1 MRMLRFVFVT
11 FLLVFVLPA
20 AVSAGLW
27 LVGDHPRSWRAADWT
42 SAHLLPPASELRE
55 PALYIL
61 AARTGGLKGAVSEHS
76 WIVMKDAGRQSY
88 ERFDK
93 AGWGEPIKTNNWAP
107 DARWYSNEPYVVAE
121 FHGEAAETLIPRV
134 KAAIAAYPYSHRG
147 DYQIFPGPNSNS
159 FVAYVMR
166 EVRGLGAFLPP
177 AAVGRD
183 YPVDGSLFAL
193 DTERGEFRLSLWGYA
208 GLAVGRDVGFEIN
221 ILGLVAGFDPF
232 DLKLKVPAFGTVG

>member
-1 MRMLRFVFVT
+1 MLRFVFVT

>member
-1 MRMLRFVFVT
+1 MLRFVFVA

-76 WIVMKDAGRQSY
+76 WIVLKEAGRQSY

-121 FHGEAAETLIPRV
+121 IHGEAAETLIPRV

-166 EVRGLGAFLPP
+166 RVPGLGAFLPP

-193 DTERGEFRLSLWGYA
+193 DTERGEMRLSLWGYA
-208 GLAVGRDVGFEIN
+208 GLAVGRDVGFEVN